1 MLRLSCVMSTS
12 GIMRPPKLP
21 GHRTECQWCVCRPRG
36 QTLCPVT
43 QGQYGISTG
52 SSQEFY
58 INGIKESC
66 IQIPSESHAYLAW
79 SSKNRSQ
86 TNHHPLRCA
95 ALLGKG
101 HHVVAV
107 EVQRLRSTKEHG
119 FSCCPRSIENA
130 EDLRGLECRLY
141 WDRYANIIPKY
152 PKCLEGDARV
162 PTAFDSYACCGLT
175 IRS

>member
-1 MLRLSCVMSTS
+1 MLRLHVSWAHQIHQASW
-12 GIMRPPKLP
+12 
-21 GHRTECQWCVCRPRG
+21 GHPSYQATGRNANGVFVGPEDKPCAR
-36 QTLCPVT
+36 
-43 QGQYGISTG
+43 SHKANTG
-52 SSQEFY
+52 SQRDLHRNS
-58 INGIKESC
+58 NGIKESC
-66 IQIPSESHAYLAW
+66 IQIPSESHAYHAW

-86 TNHHPLRCA
+86 TNHPLRCA

-107 EVQRLRSTKEHG
+107 KVQRLRSTKEHG
-119 FSCCPRSIENA
+119 FSCCPRSLENA

-152 PKCLEGDARV
+152 PKCLKGDARV
-162 PTAFDSYACCGLT
+162 PTAFDSYTCCGLT